1 MRNALSLL
9 VVTTGLFMACSTPSK
24 EKQIE
29 VTGEATMK
37 VVPDMV
43 EFSLSAANV
52 KPAMKD
58 AVAETQAAVNEI
70 LAVCKKYV
78 QSESDIKV
86 SAIST
91 NKSYDYRGGR
101 DLFNGYEASQV
112 LDVTLKDITRM
123 ERFTEEL
130 LATKISRINN
140 IRYNHTK
147 SDSIMREVNLL
158 ALEDARKTAGKMCD
172 KMDVSVGKV
181 LYLSNYNRSNAFDR
195 GVSYAGSDYNLQL
208 YNKGFGGAGFKM
220 TAEILEFRGS
230 AYASFAIN

>member
-1 MRNALSLL
+1 MRNSLFL
-9 VVTTGLFMACSTPSK
+9 LAVTSCLFACNTPA
-24 EKQIE
+24 EQKQIE

-43 EFSLSAANV
+43 EFSLSASNV

-58 AVAETQAAVNEI
+58 AVAETQSAVNEI
-70 LAVCKKYV
+70 LGVCKKYV
-78 QSESDIKV
+78 QNESDIKV

-91 NKSYDYRGGR
+91 NKSYDYRSGR
-101 DLFNGYEASQV
+101 DVFNGFEAAQV
-112 LDVTLKDITRM
+112 LDVTLKDITGM

-158 ALEDARKTAGKMCD
+158 ALEDARKTAGKMCS

-181 LYLSNYNRSNAFDR
+181 LYLSNYNRSNSFDR
-195 GVSYAGSDYNLQL
+195 NIGYSGSDYNLQL
-208 YNKGFGGAGFKM
+208 YNKGFGGSGFKM